1 MKLNASF
8 RGWNCPFTTAP
19 VWIVNAST
27 PELAVSVQATGNAVE
42 VPVPYG
48 GSPSLMLT
56 TGALFAACRQFAAVT
71 RTSYVPAPACV
82 IEAPEPLSMPPF
94 TLAVAHAL
102 TVGRSNAEL
111 SPIRL

>member
-1 MKLNASF
+1 M
-8 RGWNCPFTTAP
+8 
-19 VWIVNAST
+19 WIVNAST
-27 PELAVSVQATGNAVE
+27 PVLAVSVHATGKAVE

-56 TGALFAACRQFAAVT
+56 TGALLNACRQFAAVT

-82 IEAPEPLSMPPF
+82 IEAPEPLSMPPL

-102 TVGRSNAEL
+102 TVGRSSAEL
-111 SPIRL
+111 SAMRLWRPPHYRY